1 MIISKF
7 MSFERKESNNK
18 IHRSTFIIKIA
29 ILNYKIENFQPI
41 LLDFN
46 FHPRFL
52 VRVTMQTTMCIDFAC
67 SHACNGVLK
76 MDTWNILFLIII
88 RCVLQY
94 FPIVT
99 LTHYFWVKGKNLAFC
114 DDLFP
119 SYTTRI
125 QSRFLNIYFMDK
137 SYLNP
142 QIVSRLVVD
151 LEKIIIGTHN
161 IGQDYCANYPVILY
175 GSLGLLSPSNN

>member
-88 RCVLQY
+88 RCVL
-94 FPIVT
+94 
-99 LTHYFWVKGKNLAFC
+99 
-114 DDLFP
+114 
-119 SYTTRI
+119 
-125 QSRFLNIYFMDK
+125 
-137 SYLNP
+137 
-142 QIVSRLVVD
+142 
-151 LEKIIIGTHN
+151 
-161 IGQDYCANYPVILY
+161 
-175 GSLGLLSPSNN
+175 